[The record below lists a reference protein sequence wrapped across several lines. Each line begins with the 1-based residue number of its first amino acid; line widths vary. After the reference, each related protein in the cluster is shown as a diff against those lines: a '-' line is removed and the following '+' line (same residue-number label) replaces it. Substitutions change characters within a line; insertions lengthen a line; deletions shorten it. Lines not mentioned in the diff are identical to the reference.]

1 MRRVLL
7 VIPSPSSIM
16 SLSPWEGYIWVTLDH
31 IILSSMIID
40 GTTLITGW
48 FKFMKAAERE
58 NVENPTII
66 RCKGL

>member
-1 MRRVLL
+1 
-7 VIPSPSSIM
+7 M